1 MGRLVTWS
9 RSIFK
14 RFGSERLQLKL
25 PTYFTGYGWQRSVK
39 LVQLQF
45 LGHPA
50 VKTLPKQSQKSGA
63 GFWLANTC
71 EIVVT
76 PASMEGTRWILSSL
90 YLFQLLDC
98 GCVGPLSWK
107 VSSLQTVFRICIFI
121 KVGVSVL
128 LTVLFFAELLSQRWT
143 STICHGVAQGH
154 SLGVGACMC
163 HTPGLHS
170 FHLPGSHARNW
181 CARGYS
187 RGFLLG
193 GLETMWLQRELP
205 QYLRWIDM
213 QAIENLC
220 KVIAVSL
227 ERFISNYSEMY

>member
-25 PTYFTGYGWQRSVK
+25 PTYFIGYGWQRSVK

-128 LTVLFFAELLSQRWT
+128 LTVLFCWTVKSKVNKHHLSWGRTRTLARSRCLHVPHTRTPQFSPTRFACKELMRQR
-143 STICHGVAQGH
+143 
-154 SLGVGACMC
+154 L
-163 HTPGLHS
+163 
-170 FHLPGSHARNW
+170 
-181 CARGYS
+181 
-187 RGFLLG
+187 
-193 GLETMWLQRELP
+193 
-205 QYLRWIDM
+205 
-213 QAIENLC
+213 
-220 KVIAVSL
+220 
-227 ERFISNYSEMY
+227 